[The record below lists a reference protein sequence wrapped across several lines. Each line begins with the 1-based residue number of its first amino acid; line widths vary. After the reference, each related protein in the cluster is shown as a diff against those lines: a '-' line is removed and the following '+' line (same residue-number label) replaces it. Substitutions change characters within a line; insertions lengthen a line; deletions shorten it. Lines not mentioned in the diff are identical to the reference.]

1 VQAFPGAG
9 AVLGEVPATSTPFL
23 VAALAFALGLGIV
36 LAVGSSILRTLVV
49 PRGVRSK
56 LSAGVLAATLA
67 TFRSVAH
74 RTSSYEARD
83 AVLAYAAPSALIVT
97 LAVWLGLL
105 FVGFACLLFAFSP
118 LDWAASFREA
128 GSSLFTLGFASTD
141 RGQLTL
147 VDFLAAATGPIVV
160 GLLVGYLPSLYASY
174 NRREVEVAL
183 LHSRSGEPNWGP
195 EILVRHAIVNS
206 TEELHTLFRGWE
218 RWAADVAESHVNYPV
233 LIHVR
238 SAQPLRNWLI
248 ALLSVMD
255 AAAFQMSVN
264 PQIPQSTARVA
275 LRQGFVAVR
284 DIARAEGIAVDD
296 DPDPDAGITLT
307 FEQFSSAYDDV
318 ATSGYEMQRSAE
330 EAWPHFRG
338 WRINYE
344 AAAYALAQRIDAPPA
359 EWSGVRRPPLDV
371 IRPYRPTNRMPGGR
385 TGRPVPGE

>member
-1 VQAFPGAG
+1 VSSSFTVWSIPAFLAG
-9 AVLGEVPATSTPFL
+9 
-23 VAALAFALGLGIV
+23 LAIV

-56 LSAGVLAATLA
+56 LSAGVLRLTLGA
-67 TFRSVAH
+67 FRAVAR
-74 RTSSYEARD
+74 RTSTYESRD
-83 AVLAYAAPSALIVT
+83 AVLAYAAPSSLIVT

-105 FVGFACLLFAFSP
+105 FVGFGCLLFAFSP

-141 RGQLTL
+141 RGQLTV
-147 VDFLAAATGPIVV
+147 VDFIAAATGPVVV

-195 EILVRHAIVNS
+195 EILVRHAVVNS
-206 TEELHTLFRGWE
+206 VDELDTLFRGWE
-218 RWAADVAESHVNYPV
+218 RWAADVAESHTNYPV

-238 SAQPLRNWLI
+238 SAQPLRNWLL
-248 ALLSVMD
+248 ALLAVMD

-264 PQIPQSTARVA
+264 PQIPQGPARVS

-284 DIARAEGIAVDD
+284 DIARAEGVRLDE
-296 DPDPDAGITLT
+296 DPDPDAQIDLT
-307 FEQFSSAYDDV
+307 FEQFEEAYLDV
-318 ATSGYEMQRSAE
+318 ASSGYEMQRTAA

-344 AAAYALAQRIDAPPA
+344 AAAYALAESIDAPPA
-359 EWSGVRRPPLDV
+359 PWSGSRTPPLEE
-371 IRPYRPTNRMPGGR
+371 IRPFRPTNRMPGGR
-385 TGRPVPGE
+385 TGRPVVGE

>member
-1 VQAFPGAG
+1 MSSFTVWSIPAFLAG
-9 AVLGEVPATSTPFL
+9 
-23 VAALAFALGLGIV
+23 LAIV

-56 LSAGVLAATLA
+56 LSAAVLSATLA
-67 TFRSVAH
+67 AFRFVAR

-83 AVLAYAAPSALIVT
+83 AVLAYAAPSSLIIT

-141 RGQLTL
+141 RGQLTV
-147 VDFLAAATGPIVV
+147 VDFIAAATGPVVV

-206 TEELHTLFRGWE
+206 ADELDTLFRGWE
-218 RWAADVAESHVNYPV
+218 RWAADVAESHTNYPV

-238 SAQPLRNWLI
+238 SAQPLRNWLL
-248 ALLSVMD
+248 ALLAVMD

-264 PQIPQSTARVA
+264 PQIPQAPARVA

-284 DIARAEGIAVDD
+284 DIARAEGVNVDE
-296 DPDPDAGITLT
+296 DPDPDGALSLT
-307 FEQFSSAYDDV
+307 FEEFQIAYDDV
-318 ATSGYEMQRSAE
+318 ADAGYPMQRTATD
-330 EAWPHFRG
+330 AWPHFRG
-338 WRINYE
+338 WRVNYE
-344 AAAYALAQRIDAPPA
+344 AAAYALAEAIDAPPGP
-359 EWSGVRRPPLDV
+359 WSGVRRPPLEE
-371 IRPYRPTNRMPGGR
+371 IRPFRPTNRMPGGR
-385 TGRPVPGE
+385 SGRPVVGE

>member
-1 VQAFPGAG
+1 MSSFTVWSIP
-9 AVLGEVPATSTPFL
+9 SFL
-23 VAALAFALGLGIV
+23 VGLAIV

-56 LSAGVLAATLA
+56 LSAGVLSATLA
-67 TFRSVAH
+67 TFRFVAR
-74 RTSSYEARD
+74 RTSTYEARD
-83 AVLAYAAPSALIVT
+83 AVLAYAAPSSLIVT

-141 RGQLTL
+141 RGQLTV
-147 VDFLAAATGPIVV
+147 VDFIAAATGPVVV

-206 TEELHTLFRGWE
+206 ADELDTLFRGWE
-218 RWAADVAESHVNYPV
+218 RWAADVAESHTNYPV

-238 SAQPLRNWLI
+238 SAQPLRNWLL
-248 ALLSVMD
+248 ALLAVRD

-264 PQIPQSTARVA
+264 PQIPPAPARVA

-284 DIARAEGIAVDD
+284 DIARAEGVQVDD
-296 DPDPDAGITLT
+296 DPDPDAAISLT
-307 FEQFSSAYDDV
+307 FEEFALAYADV
-318 ATSGYEMQRSAE
+318 ADSGYPMVRSAAD
-330 EAWPHFRG
+330 AWPHFRG

-344 AAAYALAQRIDAPPA
+344 AAAYALAEAIDAPPGP
-359 EWSGVRRPPLDV
+359 WSGVRRPALEE

-385 TGRPVPGE
+385 SGRPVVGE

>member
-1 VQAFPGAG
+1 VSSSFTVWSIPAFLAG
-9 AVLGEVPATSTPFL
+9 
-23 VAALAFALGLGIV
+23 LAIV

-56 LSAGVLAATLA
+56 LSAGVLRLTLA
-67 TFRSVAH
+67 AFRSVAR
-74 RTSSYEARD
+74 RTATYESRD
-83 AVLAYAAPSALIVT
+83 AVLAYAAPSSLIIT

-118 LDWAASFREA
+118 LDCAASFREA

-141 RGQLTL
+141 RGQLTV
-147 VDFLAAATGPIVV
+147 VDFIAAATGPVVV

-206 TEELHTLFRGWE
+206 TDELTSLFRGWE
-218 RWAADVAESHVNYPV
+218 RWAADVAESHTNYPV

-238 SAQPLRNWLI
+238 SAQPLRNWLL
-248 ALLSVMD
+248 ALLAVMD

-264 PQIPQSTARVA
+264 PQLPQAPARVA

-284 DIARAEGIAVDD
+284 DIALAEGVRIDE
-296 DPDPDAGITLT
+296 DPDPDAQIELT
-307 FEQFSSAYDDV
+307 FEQFEAAYLDV
-318 ATSGYEMQRSAE
+318 ADSGYEMRRTAA

-338 WRINYE
+338 WRVNYE
-344 AAAYALAQRIDAPPA
+344 AAAYALAESIDAPPA
-359 EWSGVRRPPLDV
+359 PWSGTRTPPLAE
-371 IRPYRPTNRMPGGR
+371 IRPFRPTNRMPGGR
-385 TGRPVPGE
+385 TGRPVVGE

>member
-1 VQAFPGAG
+1 MTTTL
-9 AVLGEVPATSTPFL
+9 AVSVLWFL
-23 VAALAFALGLGIV
+23 VGLGIV
-36 LAVGSSILRTLVV
+36 TAVGSSILRTLVV

-56 LSAGVLAATLA
+56 LSAGVLTATLTA
-67 TFRSVAH
+67 FRAVAR
-74 RTSSYEARD
+74 RTSSYASRD
-83 AVLAYAAPSALIVT
+83 AVLAYAAPLSLILT
-97 LAVWLGLL
+97 LMTWLGLL

-118 LDWAASFREA
+118 LGWAQSFREA

-141 RGQLTL
+141 RSQLTV
-147 VDFLAAATGPIVV
+147 VDFIAAATGPVVV

-206 TEELHTLFRGWE
+206 TEELQTLFRGWE

-238 SAQPLRNWLI
+238 SAQPLRNWLV

-264 PQIPQSTARVA
+264 PQIPQATARVA

-284 DIARAEGIAVDD
+284 DIAIAEGIVIDE
-296 DPDPDAGITLT
+296 DPDPDTSISLT
-307 FEQFSSAYDDV
+307 FEEFEAAYDDV
-318 ATSGYEMQRSAE
+318 AGSGYEMARSARD
-330 EAWPHFRG
+330 AWPHFRG

-344 AAAYALAQRIDAPPA
+344 ASAYALAERIDAPPA
-359 EWSGVRRPPLDV
+359 AWSGARRPPLAV
-371 IRPYRPTNRMPGGR
+371 IMPQRPQNRMPGGR
-385 TGRPVPGE
+385 TGRPVVGE